1 MASEAARAYQR
12 DYERVAYA
20 HFKATSRGAE
30 EAARQRRLAAGQQAA
45 TAHRE
50 RLEVQM
56 EAGAVF
62 KPLPLLPLASRLK
75 MIDRQ
80 IAQLQHAR
88 RQLEAEQT
96 HEFAH

>member
-30 EAARQRRLAAGQQAA
+30 QAARERRLATGQQAA
-45 TAHRE
+45 TPHRE
-50 RLEVQM
+50 RREVEM

-62 KPLPLLPLASRLK
+62 KPLPLLPLKTRLK

-88 RQLEAEQT
+88 RQLEADQA
-96 HEFAH
+96 HEPTQ